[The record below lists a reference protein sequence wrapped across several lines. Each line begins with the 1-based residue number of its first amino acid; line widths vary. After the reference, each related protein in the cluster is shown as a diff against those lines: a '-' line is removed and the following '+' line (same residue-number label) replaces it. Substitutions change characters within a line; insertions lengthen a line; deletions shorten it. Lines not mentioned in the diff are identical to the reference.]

1 MRIKFVTV
9 IAVLLLLVASLSVAG
24 CTTSTTSTTNNTNQT
39 PSAPPSQQV
48 VATATPT
55 VREQVS
61 AVKVTVPQQIGTYT
75 PKAGNNFVAY
85 NVTIR
90 NIDVPKSSSN
100 PENFKLRDTEENIYR
115 PATAT
120 YDSSINGLDNVNT
133 QPGDKVS
140 GIIVYEVPQNATLKS
155 LTYNSGYQ
163 NTIITL

>member
-1 MRIKFVTV
+1 MQLKSITV
-9 IAVLLLLVASLSVAG
+9 ITILLLVVASLLVAG
-24 CTTSTTSTTNNTNQT
+24 CTTSTTSNTNQT
-39 PSAPPSQQV
+39 PSATTSQQV

-61 AVKVTVPQQIGTYT
+61 AVNVTVPQQIGTYA

-90 NIDVPKSSSN
+90 NIDVPKSTSN
-100 PENFKLRDTEENIYR
+100 PENFKLRDTEGNIYR

-120 YDSSINGLDNVNT
+120 YASSINGLENVNT

-163 NTIITL
+163 NTTITL